1 MVLPMGTTERDHD
14 GSRGGAIPATICAA
28 LALGL
33 LLLAGCETDAVRF
46 DVGKKEPIDLPQ
58 GLFPDTKYIDKR
70 KWATTTVTENF
81 QYHPERL
88 EGNLPLTL
96 KSIAYFEYLANDLRD
111 SADVP
116 PRSMRDL
123 LNARDQ
129 LRELLKVPSD
139 ETSSNALNQMFSMS
153 KLMAVYGPKPKKQD
167 KEPEVAKRREVL
179 NEVNG
184 KMETLM
190 NQIQALSVEG
200 AEGAVAGAE
209 N

>member
-1 MVLPMGTTERDHD
+1 MIQPTETTERDHD
-14 GSRGGAIPATICAA
+14 GSRGGAFPATVCAA

-33 LLLAGCETDAVRF
+33 LLLAGCDSAAVRF

-58 GLFPDTKYIDKR
+58 GLFPANQYIDKQN
-70 KWATTTVTENF
+70 WATTIVIENF

-88 EGNLPLTL
+88 EGNLALTL

-116 PRSMRDL
+116 PHTMRDL
-123 LNARDQ
+123 MGARDQ

-190 NQIQALSVEG
+190 NKIQALSVEG

-209 N
+209 K